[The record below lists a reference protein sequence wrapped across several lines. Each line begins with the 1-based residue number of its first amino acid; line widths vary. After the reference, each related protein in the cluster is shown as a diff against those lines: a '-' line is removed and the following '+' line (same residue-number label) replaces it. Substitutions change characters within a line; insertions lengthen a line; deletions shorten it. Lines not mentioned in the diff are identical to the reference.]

1 MSSFSCHLSMANKFF
16 LHYFRYIEEGLVK
29 NMSATTSGGSS
40 GEAMQLLSEISSI
53 LRTGLTEEQLAISIR
68 LIETGVNPNALA
80 NVIRILRRES
90 AAINNE
96 QGGGDPSQHRL

>member
-1 MSSFSCHLSMANKFF
+1 MSSFSCHSSMANKFF

-53 LRTGLTEEQLAISIR
+53 LGTGLTEEQLAISVR

-80 NVIRILRRES
+80 NVIRILQRES